1 MAVVVALL
9 AHGEASASDSNLTS
23 DQVAAE
29 IARSQI
35 KADDLA
41 RQWAEAESRRDEL
54 AVEIAAAEADL
65 ATVTAELTRFEKDLA
80 AIAIDSFTGRSG
92 RPILPFGDLT
102 DLLQADVLRGVAL
115 DTGQTDLDA
124 IDAVRND
131 LDEQTTR
138 VAALQEQNR
147 QVGEQIEARQ
157 AELDA
162 ELFAL
167 ERLRVH
173 LKDEETRRAYE
184 AELAR
189 QRQQQAAQVA
199 EANARAAARAVA
211 TTQPPAAKGG
221 GVRPAVIA
229 GAPAASP
236 AASPQPAP
244 APVTAP
250 EPAGSPPPPPA
261 AP

>member
-1 MAVVVALL
+1 MCLLVMQMQQIKSGRRTASPLRTVLAVAVVVALL

-162 ELFAL
+162 ELVAL

-173 LKDEETRRAYE
+173 LK
-184 AELAR
+184 
-189 QRQQQAAQVA
+189 
-199 EANARAAARAVA
+199 
-211 TTQPPAAKGG
+211 
-221 GVRPAVIA
+221 
-229 GAPAASP
+229 
-236 AASPQPAP
+236 
-244 APVTAP
+244 
-250 EPAGSPPPPPA
+250 
-261 AP
+261 